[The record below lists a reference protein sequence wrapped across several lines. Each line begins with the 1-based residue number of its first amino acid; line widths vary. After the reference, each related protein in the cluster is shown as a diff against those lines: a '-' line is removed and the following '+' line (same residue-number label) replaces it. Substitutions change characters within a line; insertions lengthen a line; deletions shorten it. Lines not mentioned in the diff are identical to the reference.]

1 MHAADLEAGLEATI
15 RSSVDE
21 DDDPLAS
28 SRALVAALARGD
40 AAATRML
47 RHAEDAI
54 FGCVEHADGSLSLFV
69 NGERLGGIG
78 GENECGSSAEGEAAA
93 VAARG
98 MHALCASS
106 FVNVDEPL
114 RAALR
119 VSAEMRAL
127 VELLLERDAL
137 WAALDD

>member
-1 MHAADLEAGLEATI
+1 
-15 RSSVDE
+15 
-21 DDDPLAS
+21 
-28 SRALVAALARGD
+28 
-40 AAATRML
+40 
-47 RHAEDAI
+47 
-54 FGCVEHADGSLSLFV
+54 
-69 NGERLGGIG
+69 
-78 GENECGSSAEGEAAA
+78 
-93 VAARG
+93 

-137 WAALDD
+137 WAALDNALDD

>member
-1 MHAADLEAGLEATI
+1 
-15 RSSVDE
+15 VDE
-21 DDDPLAS
+21 VDDPLAS

-40 AAATRML
+40 AAAPRML

-54 FGCVEHADGSLSLFV
+54 FGCVERADGGLSLFV